1 MSPRA
6 ACRLEAIGFTE
17 VYDYVL
23 GIADWKAAGLPV
35 EGEALNTQ
43 LIADATRPDIPTAR
57 PDELLGTVFDRTTN
71 AGWDETLV
79 LDCNGIVIG
88 RLRTTSWEH
97 DRDTPVGSVMELGPT
112 TVRPNMLLE
121 PLVKRMEERGT
132 NLVTVTTPQGTLI
145 GVVLRTE
152 AQRLLTGEP
161 PQQIW
166 INCNG
171 CPGTWKTR

>member
-23 GIADWKAAGLPV
+23 GIADWKAAGLPT
-35 EGEALNTQ
+35 EGEAPDVER
-43 LIADATRPDIPTAR
+43 IADATRPDIPTAR
-57 PDELLGTVFDRTTN
+57 SDELLGTVLDRTVN
-71 AGWDETLV
+71 AGWDEALV
-79 LDCNGIVIG
+79 IDCDGIVIG

-97 DRDTPVGSVMELGPT
+97 ERDTPVESVMEYGPT

-132 NLVTVTTPQGTLI
+132 NLVTVTTPQGILI

-152 AQRLLTGEP
+152 ALRLLAGEP
-161 PQQIW
+161 SEQIW
-166 INCNG
+166 VDCDG
-171 CPGTWKTR
+171 CPGTWKIR

>member
-6 ACRLEAIGFTE
+6 ACRLEAIGITD

-23 GIADWKAAGLPV
+23 GIADWKAAGLPI
-35 EGEALNTQ
+35 EGEPIATQ
-43 LIADATRPDIPTAR
+43 FIADATRRDIPTATA
-57 PDELLGTVFDRTTN
+57 DEQLGTVLDRTTN
-71 AGWDETLV
+71 AGWDEALV
-79 LDCNGIVIG
+79 IGCDGIVVG

-97 DRDTPVGSVMELGPT
+97 DRDTPVETVMELGPT

-121 PLVKRMEERGT
+121 PLVNRMDKRGT

-161 PQQIW
+161 PEQIW
-166 INCNG
+166 IDCDG
-171 CPGTWKTR
+171 CPGTWKLR